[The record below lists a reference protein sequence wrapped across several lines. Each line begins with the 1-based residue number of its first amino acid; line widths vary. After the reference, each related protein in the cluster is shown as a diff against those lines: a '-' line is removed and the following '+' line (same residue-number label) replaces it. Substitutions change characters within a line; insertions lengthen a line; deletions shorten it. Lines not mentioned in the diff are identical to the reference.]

1 MTTQSQFA
9 VLGPQRAPAEEQ
21 RRSQRV
27 IIRIPVRIHFTL
39 QTKQETVA
47 ARTVA
52 VNDHGALLNCARVF
66 PAGTRLEIENERNG
80 QRQVARVLR
89 PPRMT
94 ALGFEIPIEFEKVIP
109 NYWGIAFPPT
119 EGKRAAE

>member
-1 MTTQSQFA
+1 MSPPSQAA

-27 IIRIPVRIHFTL
+27 VIRVPVRIHFTL
-39 QTKQETVA
+39 DTKQGTVA
-47 ARTVA
+47 ARTVV

-80 QRQVARVLR
+80 QRQFARVLR
-89 PPRMT
+89 PPLLT
-94 ALGFEIPIEFEKVIP
+94 PLGFEIPIEFEKVIP
-109 NYWGIAFPPT
+109 GYWGIAFPPT
-119 EGKRAAE
+119 DGKPAAE